1 LKEELKRLKNLKKR
15 EIEQKLQSIARV
27 AGVSALP
34 IAGAA
39 LDEDEW
45 DPETHEAMMGSAF
58 GSAYYDLSDEDEG
71 ELKKPQFDDMDDEL
85 KELLTSQKVGE
96 RGFADAV
103 KRAEARAQDLGD
115 GEDDDGEEEE
125 EQPDGDAAVPDADG
139 ESNRFS
145 KRAMKKWKRCAL
157 VGGCMH
163 CGYVC
168 ALTVFYN
175 SVATS
180 ARLTRSWRST
190 ILWTARIS
198 WPGCRAGSATA
209 KWPLTSMA

>member
-1 LKEELKRLKNLKKR
+1 VNAEKERLREELRRLKNLKKR

-115 GEDDDGEEEE
+115 EEDEDVVDD
-125 EQPDGDAAVPDADG
+125 EQLDGDAAVPDADG
-139 ESNRFS
+139 EGNRFS

-157 VGGCMH
+157 VGGCLQ
-163 CGYVC
+163 C
-168 ALTVFYN
+168 ATN
-175 SVATS
+175 M
-180 ARLTRSWRST
+180 
-190 ILWTARIS
+190 
-198 WPGCRAGSATA
+198 CRADWSFITLSPYQRA
-209 KWPLTSMA
+209 